1 MASPEGHIPK
11 RPSSQ
16 KLSSTAT
23 PPYKRLCVPT
33 TADSSRPSVQQLLDL
48 SNEDVYS
55 LPKQAL
61 RDAFLNLREYALNPY
76 PILHPSAITPD
87 PATSSNSSSSSSSS
101 SSTAP
106 ADLPPLLRLPREL
119 REMIYQQLLSPP
131 SRTPIR
137 GPHPRQLQ
145 THITLSQ
152 SFPPALLRLNRQI
165 RAEALPVVYGSAE
178 QTVHVVVDYNVWAH
192 KTRRSDLVLSPE
204 VPAAIRHLDVSIHLG
219 AEKRTSRPGDVEADA
234 RITEVRKGLRKL
246 GKWLNAADVQTLRV
260 GWQEPPQTFTWEQKR
275 EVLDGLKALR
285 TARVEVGEINW
296 GLNWNKGRR
305 FRFEI
310 DYFKE
315 LERDRQDEVAAAAE
329 AAGPPAE

>member
-1 MASPEGHIPK
+1 MASPEGRIPK

-16 KLSSTAT
+16 KPSSTAT
-23 PPYKRLCVPT
+23 PPNKRICVST
-33 TADSSRPSVQQLLDL
+33 AADSSRSSVQQLLDL
-48 SNEDVYS
+48 SKDDIYA

-61 RDAFLNLREYALNPY
+61 RDAFINLREYTLSPY
-76 PILHPSAITPD
+76 PLLHPSATTPD
-87 PATSSNSSSSSSSS
+87 PATSSNSSSSPASSE
-101 SSTAP
+101 P

-145 THITLSQ
+145 THIALSR

-165 RAEALPVVYGSAE
+165 RAEALPVVYGSAG

-219 AEKRTSRPGDVEADA
+219 AEKRTSRPGEVEADA

-275 EVLDGLKALR
+275 AVLDGLKALR